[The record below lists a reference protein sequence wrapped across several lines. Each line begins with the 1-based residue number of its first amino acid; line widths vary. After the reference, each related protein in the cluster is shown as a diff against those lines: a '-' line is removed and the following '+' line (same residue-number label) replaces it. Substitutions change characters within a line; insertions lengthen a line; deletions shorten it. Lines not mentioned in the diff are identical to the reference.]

1 MSDQFNALT
10 GVPNVCQAL
19 PTLITGG
26 QPSEAQLRSLGA
38 AGGAIVLDVRD
49 PMEPRPL
56 DEPALVRQ
64 LGMEYVN
71 IPITPGTLTDKTIEG
86 ILEVLRKAG
95 EKPVF
100 AHCGSGSRVAGAL
113 IPYLMLDLKM
123 EEGDAVNQAMR
134 MGLRSPEMLDW
145 GVDYGRR
152 HKAV

>member
-19 PTLITGG
+19 PALITGG

-38 AGGAIVLDVRD
+38 AGGAIV
-49 PMEPRPL
+49 RPL